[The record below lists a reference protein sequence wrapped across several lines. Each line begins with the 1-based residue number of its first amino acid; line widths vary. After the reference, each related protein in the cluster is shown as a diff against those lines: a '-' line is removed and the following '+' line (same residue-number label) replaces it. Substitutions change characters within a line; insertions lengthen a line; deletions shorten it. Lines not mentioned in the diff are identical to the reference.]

1 MKSQK
6 NNSGSITYILGM
18 IGAAYYYI
26 STASGFTAG
35 LIGLVKAIF
44 WPGVLVYEV
53 LKYMGG

>member
-1 MKSQK
+1 
-6 NNSGSITYILGM
+6 M

-53 LKYMGG
+53 LKYMAG